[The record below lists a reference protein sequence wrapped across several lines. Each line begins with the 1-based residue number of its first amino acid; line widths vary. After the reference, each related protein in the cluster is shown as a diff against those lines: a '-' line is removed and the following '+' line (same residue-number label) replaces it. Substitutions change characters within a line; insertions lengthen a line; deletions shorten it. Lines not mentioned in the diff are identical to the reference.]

1 MLNSHKLPELVDYI
15 VQTLDKRN
23 ISYTDDDPASVKR
36 RAEYAG
42 LKVIRVITLA
52 EYEEGQKVSA

>member
-1 MLNSHKLPELVDYI
+1 MSKELARLPEKVDYI
-15 VQTLDKRN
+15 AQTLDKRN
-23 ISYTDDDPASVKR
+23 ISYTDDDPESVKR

-52 EYEEGQKVSA
+52 EYEEGKVSA

>member
-1 MLNSHKLPELVDYI
+1 MTDYI
-15 VQTLDKRN
+15 AQTLDKRN
-23 ISYTDDDPASVKR
+23 ISYIDDDPESVKR

-52 EYEEGQKVSA
+52 EYELEELSA

>member
-1 MLNSHKLPELVDYI
+1 MTDYI
-15 VQTLDKRN
+15 AQTADNRN
-23 ISYTDDDPASVKR
+23 VSYTDDDPASVKR
-36 RAEYAG
+36 RAEFAG

>member
-1 MLNSHKLPELVDYI
+1 MTDYI

-23 ISYTDDDPASVKR
+23 ISYTDDDTASVKR

-42 LKVIRVITLA
+42 LKVIRVITLV
-52 EYEEGQKVSA
+52 EYEKEREIA